1 MGKRKV
7 FYQDQEGYNHV
18 THALMDLANSYP
30 GLENG
35 ERFFFSE
42 LPHEDGLSIIATS
55 GSFIVEERESIVGH
69 VRQMCA
75 YPFTV
80 VYRASGL
87 SEKRKMEAKEWLDTF
102 ASWLTRQEVTVNKR
116 QYKLD
121 KWPELSG
128 DREIRNVLRQSP
140 TYLASINEDK
150 SEDWITMMV
159 IQYRNEFDR

>member
-1 MGKRKV
+1 MEQHKT
-7 FYQDQEGYNHV
+7 FFQDQEGYVHI
-18 THALMDLANSYP
+18 TTALMDMANSYP
-30 GLENG
+30 GLQEDD
-35 ERFFFSE
+35 RFMFSE

-55 GSFIVEERESIVGH
+55 GSFIVEERESITGH

-87 SEKRKMEAKEWLDTF
+87 NQKRKMEAKEWLDTF
-102 ASWLTRQEVTVNKR
+102 SRWLTRQDVSINGKL
-116 QYKLD
+116 YKLEN
-121 KWPELSG
+121 WPQLDG
-128 DREIRNVLRQSP
+128 GREIRNVLRQSP

-150 SEDWITMMV
+150 SEDWVAALV